1 MQLRPYLPNIRFAVQ
16 ALLLHS
22 RQLIQQILIQ
32 LFQISFLFSNLLL
45 QDEQLSVLVNVVFA
59 YAYGSETYGMI

>member
-1 MQLRPYLPNIRFAVQ
+1 MQLRPYLPNILFAVQ
-16 ALLLHS
+16 ALLLHP